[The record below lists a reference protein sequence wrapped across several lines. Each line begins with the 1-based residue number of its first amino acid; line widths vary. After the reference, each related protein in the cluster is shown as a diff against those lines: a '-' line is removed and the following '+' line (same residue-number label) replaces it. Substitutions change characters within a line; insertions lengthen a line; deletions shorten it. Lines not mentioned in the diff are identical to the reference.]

1 MLESYFW
8 KNALKNVR
16 GGFRMNFSSGEN
28 KNWKYLRDGENKFD
42 SIALENYRFLDEEN
56 YVIPDGGSLK
66 RGNLA
71 LFKNNLN
78 DEGRIYFQF
87 LKKNKYLYNFAK
99 AEFEKNISIIYSFTL
114 FPFEYLLM
122 NSHKIWIHTCLSF
135 I

>member
-1 MLESYFW
+1 M
-8 KNALKNVR
+8 
-16 GGFRMNFSSGEN
+16 
-28 KNWKYLRDGENKFD
+28 RDGENKFD
-42 SIALENYRFLDEEN
+42 SIALENDRFLDEEN

-71 LFKNNLN
+71 LFKKNLN

-122 NSHKIWIHTCLSF
+122 NSHKI
-135 I
+135 